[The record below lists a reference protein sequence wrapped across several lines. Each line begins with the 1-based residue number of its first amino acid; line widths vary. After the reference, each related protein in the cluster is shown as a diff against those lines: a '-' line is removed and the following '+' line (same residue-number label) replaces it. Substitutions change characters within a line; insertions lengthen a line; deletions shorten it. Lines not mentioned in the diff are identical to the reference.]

1 MLSKIEEEVRVSDNI
16 LEFWQAMKL
25 VSEGKEVQYQ
35 LESTAA
41 WINFNGTQPA
51 KNYMGNHIK
60 WRLKPTPVKYSVDIW
75 LDKQPV
81 SCSSYH
87 FKEMLLGN
95 ADWANNQT
103 ENCNKKYKITV
114 ESYEE

>member
-1 MLSKIEEEVRVSDNI
+1 MLSKIEEEVRVSENI
-16 LEFWQAMKL
+16 IPFWLAMKL

-41 WINFNGTQPA
+41 WIKFDGIKPA
-51 KNYMGNHIK
+51 KNYMDNHIK

-81 SCSSYH
+81 SYSSYR
-87 FKEMLLGN
+87 FKEILLGD
-95 ADWANNQT
+95 ADWSNERTND
-103 ENCNKKYKITV
+103 CNKKHKITV
-114 ESYEE
+114 ESVE